1 MDYSLLHCY
10 LDAVE
15 TQTGMLK
22 TKLVPSLG
30 AQVLHSSW
38 NSKGY
43 NCGTP
48 AYLCIAEHL
57 EHICVERF
65 NSLVVASED
74 LLLYGA
80 QVQRVRHLLIV
91 LAVPGG
97 TKKTAGLASAKHL
110 KTIIL
115 KQNKTRACRL

>member
-1 MDYSLLHCY
+1 M
-10 LDAVE
+10 
-15 TQTGMLK
+15 
-22 TKLVPSLG
+22 LVPSLG

-74 LLLYGA
+74 LLLNGA

-97 TKKTAGLASAKHL
+97 TKKNSRISLS
-110 KTIIL
+110 KTFKNHYFKT
-115 KQNKTRACRL
+115 KQNTSL